1 MTSSDLPVIGVFFLV
16 ILCNEEGMIMK
27 INERIASLISYLFMN
42 VAEASASSASC
53 IFWHEQKCPKELLK

>member
-1 MTSSDLPVIGVFFLV
+1 MIGGYLPVTGVLLLL
-16 ILCNEEGMIMK
+16 IMCYKEGIIMR

-53 IFWHEQKCPKELLK
+53 VLWHEPECPKELLK